1 MIEIKITGSGT
12 SAEIVGA
19 LRQIALDIEANL
31 HITKLENVG
40 ECEWEDSSLQTTITE
55 YID

>member
-40 ECEWEDSSLQTTITE
+40 ECEW
-55 YID
+55 